1 MPAVATVALF
11 ATMASAERPVI
22 HVAPEVAVNG
32 VTVEGFIARQ
42 NELLAELTAQL
53 PDGSGNDLVRISIT
67 QKDRDDLSAPPI
79 NGVAPLRIGVVK
91 AISGIEVVRGQ
102 AFKRGALQET
112 EDGGFVWAM
121 RVESPDAQ
129 AIRLHFRNFSLPQ
142 NVEMYFFGDGTIVD
156 GPYTEV
162 GRNGNG
168 DFWTRSIAS
177 ESGIVLVRS
186 VGAVSDADRRQ
197 ISFVV
202 SDLGHIRGRPPQPVV
217 KSHDSWPCSD
227 NAPCLVDANCGNAGP
242 AEAAKDAVAKME
254 WIAGAFI
261 NTCTGGLL
269 ADTDPSTNV
278 PLFLTAN
285 HCTSKSVSNMEFF
298 FNYTTSSCN
307 GSCPDSLVT
316 GGNPPA
322 PSAVGFTVL
331 ASGRSGD
338 YTLGQLNEAPPS
350 GAVFLGWTNAPIAS
364 SNGASLHRISNANYG
379 PQVYSEHE
387 VDPSSSTCRG
397 WPRGER
403 IYSVDITGATMGGS
417 SGSPVVNAS
426 GEVVGQLSGCC
437 GFNCGNECDS
447 ANNWTVDGALAHY
460 YGNVAAYLDPQGGG
474 GCTTNAECDDGLFCN
489 GAETC
494 VGGSCQGGSN
504 PCQAGETCNETT
516 DTCDQ
521 QTCGLNRDPCTVNAD
536 CCSLNCKNGSC
547 KGN

>member
-1 MPAVATVALF
+1 
-11 ATMASAERPVI
+11 
-22 HVAPEVAVNG
+22 
-32 VTVEGFIARQ
+32 
-42 NELLAELTAQL
+42 
-53 PDGSGNDLVRISIT
+53 
-67 QKDRDDLSAPPI
+67 
-79 NGVAPLRIGVVK
+79 
-91 AISGIEVVRGQ
+91 
-102 AFKRGALQET
+102 
-112 EDGGFVWAM
+112 
-121 RVESPDAQ
+121 
-129 AIRLHFRNFSLPQ
+129 
-142 NVEMYFFGDGTIVD
+142 
-156 GPYTEV
+156 
-162 GRNGNG
+162 
-168 DFWTRSIAS
+168 
-177 ESGIVLVRS
+177 
-186 VGAVSDADRRQ
+186 
-197 ISFVV
+197 
-202 SDLGHIRGRPPQPVV
+202 
-217 KSHDSWPCSD
+217 
-227 NAPCLVDANCGNAGP
+227 VDANCGNAGP
-242 AEAAKDAVAKME
+242 AEAAKDAVAKIE

-269 ADTDPSTNV
+269 ADTDPSTDV

-298 FNYTTSSCN
+298 FNYTTTSCN

-338 YTLGQLNEAPPS
+338 YTLGQLNEAPPA

-364 SNGASLHRISNANYG
+364 SNGAALHRISNANYG

-403 IYSVDITGATMGGS
+403 IYSVDVTGATMGGS

-447 ANNWTVDGALAHY
+447 ANNWTVDGALAFY
-460 YGNVAAYLDPQGGG
+460 YDNVAAYLDPQGGG
-474 GCTTNAECDDGLFCN
+474 SGCTTNAECDDGQFCN

-494 VGGSCQGGSN
+494 VSGSCQGGSN
-504 PCQAGETCNETT
+504 PCQAGETCNEST
-516 DTCDQ
+516 DTCEQ
-521 QTCGLNRDPCTVNAD
+521 QTCGLNKDPCTVNED
-536 CCSLNCKNGSC
+536 CCSLNCRNGSC